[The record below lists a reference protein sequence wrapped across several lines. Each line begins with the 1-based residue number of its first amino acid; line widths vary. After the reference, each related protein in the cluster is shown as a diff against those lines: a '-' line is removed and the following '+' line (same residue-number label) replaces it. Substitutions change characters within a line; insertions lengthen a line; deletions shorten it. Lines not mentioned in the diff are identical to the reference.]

1 MSEPGRERRERE
13 NARWTRASFLE
24 LFFDLVF
31 VYALNQISVRLNT
44 DFLSGGRLRWNEAV
58 ATGLLFLAFWGL
70 WVSTVTLTS
79 RLDPDS
85 PPLQIILCL
94 SMAGAAVMAV
104 VVTQGFEGRALVFA
118 GAYVAVRIG
127 RLAAFPIFHLQLSI
141 LITLAIFSSAV
152 PWIIGALVEDRAL
165 RTALWALALAI
176 DFVGFS
182 LGVQR
187 WSRGQ
192 VAGEHLAERLQ
203 QFFMITLGE
212 TVFVSSRALT
222 NSDFDLPHAGGFGLA
237 FVSTLL
243 FWRIYFYRAGAVLPQ
258 AITAARNPVRESA
271 AVGAVHLPMI
281 AGVVLAGAGFELYIT
296 QPLAHP
302 HPQWLI
308 AILGGPALF
317 LTGRVFL
324 RLKVLGR
331 LSPLRLA
338 GLFTLGLL
346 TPAMWYAPPLAAGGA
361 VAVVLAAIAGSYA
374 WGTRGRAP
382 EQPTPRF

>member
-1 MSEPGRERRERE
+1 MGEPGRERRVRE
-13 NARWTRASFLE
+13 DARWTRASFLE

-31 VYALNQISVRLNT
+31 VYALNQISVRLNNA
-44 DFLSGGRLRWNEAV
+44 FRSGGQLRWSEAV
-58 ATGLLFLAFWGL
+58 ATVLLFLVFWVL

-85 PPLQIILCL
+85 PPLQMILYL

-104 VVTQGFEGRALVFA
+104 VATQGFEGRALVFA

-127 RLAAFPIFHLQLSI
+127 RLAAFPIFRLQLSI
-141 LITLAIFSSAV
+141 SITLAILLSAV
-152 PWIIGALVEDRAL
+152 PWIVGALVEDRAE
-165 RTALWALALAI
+165 RAVLWALALAI
-176 DFVGFS
+176 DFGGFT

-187 WSRGQ
+187 WTRGQ

-222 NSDFDLPHAGGFGLA
+222 NSDFQVPQAAGFGLA
-237 FVSTLL
+237 FASTLL

-258 AITAARNPVRESA
+258 AITGARNPVRESL
-271 AVGAVHLPMI
+271 AVVAVHLPMI

-317 LTGRVFL
+317 LIGRVVL
-324 RLKVLGR
+324 RLRVLGR
-331 LSPLRLA
+331 LSPVRLA
-338 GLFTLGLL
+338 GLIALGLL
-346 TPAMWYAPPLAAGGA
+346 TPAMWYAPPLAAGSA
-361 VAVVLAAIAGSYA
+361 VAVILAVIAGSYA